1 MEKRLGEVKGWG
13 EKDRREWEGYV
24 GVERLMWI
32 CEEKMVE
39 VGLEKEEVLEEM
51 VSGGNVKGG

>member
-1 MEKRLGEVKGWG
+1 MEKRLWEVNGWG
-13 EKDRREWEGYV
+13 ERDRWEREWYG
-24 GVERLMWI
+24 GVERLMWM

-39 VGLEKEEVLEEM
+39 VGLRKEEVLEEM